1 MHKNGR
7 YLLKFT
13 KALKGVLFYCSRGD
27 RMKLLKVLLVAGIM
41 FSGIIIPPT
50 PGDDEP
56 IPTPYCYAHDCH
68 EFN

>member
-1 MHKNGR
+1 
-7 YLLKFT
+7 
-13 KALKGVLFYCSRGD
+13 
-27 RMKLLKVLLVAGIM
+27 MKLLKVLLVAGIM

-68 EFN
+68 EFNKY